1 MKTPAKSPNSLLIFT
16 SYGKVFYFEQHS
28 AVYILIMNKPDTVQ
42 AINLA
47 AQQIWAKAWIN
58 RS

>member
-42 AINLA
+42 VINLA
-47 AQQIWAKAWIN
+47 AQQI
-58 RS
+58 